1 MSYRRRHISGA
12 EVQGMYRRHI
22 SGADTPAPIEDGSV
36 SDKLNRVRNLGIE
49 AGRRDA
55 MAKQP
60 SNYERALLE
69 VAAAHGEGGDAGAS
83 PIALNE
89 LANPLVKTAFRD
101 GYNEGYG
108 GAALAME
115 AAKPGAQAE
124 LMLVNVAESLKIDR
138 DLQPAE
144 FAKWEQQQA
153 AKMTGVDMAS
163 VEAALTLGLAALSGV
178 APKGKVAATVGRTS
192 VKRLWEKQSF
202 VGATEEAAKVVDA
215 VTADPST
222 PSASLATAPAG
233 GTTVVVNKPD
243 TASTVLSTA
252 VSLGWTAALGA
263 SVYHGYKRNNG
274 AFGGTALW
282 FLGGLFAPV
291 IVVPIAIAQGFAKP
305 KARPAYGG

>member
-22 SGADTPAPIEDGSV
+22 SGADTPAPTEGGSTV
-36 SDKLNRVRNLGIE
+36 DKLNLVRNLGVE

-60 SNYERALLE
+60 SNYELALRD
-69 VAAAHGEGGDAGAS
+69 VAAAHDEGAPEG
-83 PIALNE
+83 PIS
-89 LANPLVKTAFRD
+89 PLVRTAFRD

-163 VEAALTLGLAALSGV
+163 VEAALTLGLAAISGI
-178 APKGKVAATVGRTS
+178 
-192 VKRLWEKQSF
+192 L
-202 VGATEEAAKVVDA
+202 EASIDLIRFG
-215 VTADPST
+215 SNEFT
-222 PSASLATAPAG
+222 P
-233 GTTVVVNKPD
+233 
-243 TASTVLSTA
+243 
-252 VSLGWTAALGA
+252 
-263 SVYHGYKRNNG
+263 
-274 AFGGTALW
+274 F
-282 FLGGLFAPV
+282 
-291 IVVPIAIAQGFAKP
+291 
-305 KARPAYGG
+305 

>member
-22 SGADTPAPIEDGSV
+22 SGADTPAPIEGGTPV
-36 SDKLNRVRNLGIE
+36 DKLNLVRNLGVE

-60 SNYERALLE
+60 SNYELALRD
-69 VAAAHGEGGDAGAS
+69 VAAAHDEGS
-83 PIALNE
+83 PEGPIS
-89 LANPLVKTAFRD
+89 PLVRTAFRD